1 MLRYLCV
8 KFQRLTSF
16 GWQDILIN
24 IKVGDPRTKKI
35 VLGILTQSKKAVYV
49 SSYYDK
55 LPMCKI
61 SKPNESP
68 SQRYP
73 CDRRTNGRTNECEC
87 KPVTKN
93 SYLNT
98 QPTNQKKIL

>member
-16 GWQDILIN
+16 SWQDILIN
-24 IKVGDPRTKKI
+24 IKVGDPRTKNLI
-35 VLGILTQSKKAVYV
+35 VLGILTQSKKAVCI

-61 SKPNESP
+61 SKPNKYP
-68 SQRYP
+68 LQRYP
-73 CDRRTNGRTNECEC
+73 LHEQTN
-87 KPVTKN
+87 K
-93 SYLNT
+93 
-98 QPTNQKKIL
+98 